1 MIYKIHNLV
10 KALLIKRSLL
20 NTKELLLKIAYDRQI
35 SNNTQVHYN
44 DSFDSSSKIM
54 KYYKFDTSIIDKA
67 IKELEREEK
76 ITIVPDVSPLAFS
89 LTQKT
94 INEVSQKDKHP
105 IKNYI
110 KRNHLAIAAIIIS
123 VIALFK

>member
-1 MIYKIHNLV
+1 MIYKIHNMV
-10 KALLIKRSLL
+10 KNFLYKRSLI
-20 NTKELLLKIAYDRQI
+20 NTKELLLKKAYEKQI

-44 DSFDSSSKIM
+44 DSFESSSKIM
-54 KYYKFDTSIIDKA
+54 KYYNFDPSIIDKA

-76 ITIVPDVSPLAFS
+76 ITIVPDKTPLAFS
-89 LTQKT
+89 LTQKA
-94 INEVSQKDKHP
+94 INELSQNDKHP

-110 KRNHLAIAAIIIS
+110 KQNHLAIVAIIVS